1 MRKSSS
7 AASTAS
13 SSVPSL
19 CSIPTSQQPPPEV
32 MNSDLEIPEVTAQ
45 TPCGTV
51 FNWED
56 LMQVNWKFK
65 GFFAKYVIRNNLHT
79 VFLSLMKIQPLHRLL
94 MESCKSSALMA
105 SWPLIKKGSLSYVRC
120 FDMRPLFLQSHLNFA
135 VSLKKNCPILV
146 SVYDKQGDLEIYSEF
161 FGW

>member
-7 AASTAS
+7 ATSTAS

-56 LMQVNWKFK
+56 LMQVNWNFK
-65 GFFAKYVIRNNLHT
+65 GIFAKYVIRIYILFFSVWWKT
-79 VFLSLMKIQPLHRLL
+79 KPLNRLL

-105 SWPLIKKGSLSYVRC
+105 FMT
-120 FDMRPLFLQSHLNFA
+120 FDQEGIFIICQMLWHETPIFA
-135 VSLKKNCPILV
+135 VL
-146 SVYDKQGDLEIYSEF
+146 SEF
-161 FGW
+161 CSFIQKNAQF

>member
-7 AASTAS
+7 ATSTAS

-56 LMQVNWKFK
+56 LMQVNWNFK
-65 GFFAKYVIRNNLHT
+65 GIFAKYVIRIYILFFSVWWKT
-79 VFLSLMKIQPLHRLL
+79 KPLNRLL
-94 MESCKSSALMA
+94 MESCKSWAIMAFMIDLWSRRDLYHMSDALTWDPYFC
-105 SWPLIKKGSLSYVRC
+105 SLIWI
-120 FDMRPLFLQSHLNFA
+120 LQFHP
-135 VSLKKNCPILV
+135 KNA
-146 SVYDKQGDLEIYSEF
+146 QF
-161 FGW
+161 

>member
-7 AASTAS
+7 AASTGS

-19 CSIPTSQQPPPEV
+19 CSIPSSQQPPPEV

-56 LMQVNWKFK
+56 LMQVNWNFK
-65 GFFAKYVIRNNLHT
+65 GIFAKYVIRIYILFISPNLK
-79 VFLSLMKIQPLHRLL
+79 LNRLL

-105 SWPLIKKGSLSYVRC
+105 FMTLIKKGSLSYVRC
-120 FDMRPLFLQSHLNFA
+120 FDMRPLFLQSYLNFA
-135 VSLKKNCPILV
+135 VSSKKCPILV
-146 SVYDKQGDLEIYSEF
+146 AVYDKQGELEIYSEL
-161 FGW
+161 FG